1 MCLVILEKA
10 GYSALLAVGEEGMRF
25 LSLSPPSS
33 GSPLC
38 HISATYSGPRIESQ
52 TLHEERGPFKQ
63 RLLSLSS
70 DS

>member
-10 GYSALLAVGEEGMRF
+10 GYSALLAVGEEGITF
-25 LSLSPPSS
+25 SFSLLLPQ
-33 GSPLC
+33 GPLC
-38 HISATYSGPRIESQ
+38 HISATYSGPRIETQ
-52 TLHEERGPFKQ
+52 PLHEERGPFKQ